1 MSSSSSIVSHA
12 SEHTWLSNPLIRLTL
27 ALIATLLWGS
37 AFAFV
42 KLGYSSLAIAHNQPF
57 MQLLFAGYRFSGAGI
72 LLLVLSSFIYRTTW
86 QFSFSKFRSVVKV
99 GSTQTLA
106 QYIFFYMGLA
116 LASGISSAIVA
127 SAAPFF
133 QLIIAHLL
141 FADDRLSRRKILS
154 ALLGFCG
161 IGFYHLMEHGWAFHL
176 GIGEGLMFIAMLF
189 SAYGNIL
196 NKRNVSRELPVLP
209 LTAWQMLLGGIL
221 LILIGASQV
230 GFMPFLFSWH
240 ASLLLLYLCGLSA
253 SAFLIWNTLMAHN
266 QVSKVSIFLFLIPI
280 FGVILS
286 ALILNETLHWY
297 VIPALA
303 LIILGIILSNRPL
316 KKGR

>member
-1 MSSSSSIVSHA
+1 MSSSSSAISHL
-12 SEHTWLSNPLIRLTL
+12 SNQTWLSHPLARLTL
-27 ALIATLLWGS
+27 ALVATLLWGS
-37 AFAFV
+37 AFPLV
-42 KLGYSSLAIAHNQPF
+42 KLGYSSFAIAHNQPF
-57 MQLLFAGYRFSGAGI
+57 MQLLFAGYRFSGAGL
-72 LLLVLSSFIYRTTW
+72 LLLVLSSVIYRKTW
-86 QFSFSKFRSVVKV
+86 QFSFSKSLSIVKV

-141 FADDRLSRRKILS
+141 FADDRLSRRKLLS

-176 GIGEGLMFIAMLF
+176 GIGEGLMLIAMLF

-196 NKRNVSRELPVLP
+196 NKRNVSQELPVLP
-209 LTAWQMLLGGIL
+209 LTAWQMLFGGVILIVIGACKVGLTPFHFSLHASIL
-221 LILIGASQV
+221 LI
-230 GFMPFLFSWH
+230 
-240 ASLLLLYLCGLSA
+240 YLCVLSA

-280 FGVILS
+280 FGVTLS
-286 ALILNETLHWY
+286 AVILNEALHWY
-297 VIPALA
+297 VAPALA
-303 LIILGIILSNRPL
+303 LIIIGIILSNRPE
-316 KKGR
+316 RT

>member
-1 MSSSSSIVSHA
+1 MSSSSSAISHL
-12 SEHTWLSNPLIRLTL
+12 SNQTWLSHPLARLTL
-27 ALIATLLWGS
+27 ALVATLLWGS
-37 AFAFV
+37 AFPLV
-42 KLGYSSLAIAHNQPF
+42 KLGYSSFAIAHNQPF
-57 MQLLFAGYRFSGAGI
+57 MQLLFAGYRFSGAGL
-72 LLLVLSSFIYRTTW
+72 LLLVLSSIIYRKTW
-86 QFSFSKFRSVVKV
+86 QFSFSKSLSIVKV

-141 FADDRLSRRKILS
+141 FADDRLSRRKLLS

-176 GIGEGLMFIAMLF
+176 GIGEGLMLIAMLF

-196 NKRNVSRELPVLP
+196 NKRNVSQELPVLP
-209 LTAWQMLLGGIL
+209 LTAWQMLFGGVILIVIGACKVGLTPFHFSVHASIL
-221 LILIGASQV
+221 LI
-230 GFMPFLFSWH
+230 
-240 ASLLLLYLCGLSA
+240 YLCVLSA

-280 FGVILS
+280 FGVTLS
-286 ALILNETLHWY
+286 AVILNEALHWY
-297 VIPALA
+297 VAPALT
-303 LIILGIILSNRPL
+303 LIIIGIILSNRPE
-316 KKGR
+316 RT